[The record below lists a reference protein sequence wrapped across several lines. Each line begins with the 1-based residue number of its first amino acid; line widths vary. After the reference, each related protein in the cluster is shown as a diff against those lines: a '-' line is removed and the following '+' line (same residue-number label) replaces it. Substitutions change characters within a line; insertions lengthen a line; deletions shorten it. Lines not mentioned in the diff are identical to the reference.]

1 MSYVFGEHPTA
12 HLIYGALAHHNRR
25 RVASACFA
33 LNPPDGSAARAKL
46 VAACDTFADL
56 APLSVGAS
64 CGAVNAARMHVLVNL
79 DGWTSLGRT
88 NEIFVCGAA
97 PRQLAYLGYPATL
110 ALESVTHFATDA
122 LSSPADSQARSPW
135 GPGGSRRSRNV
146 TAHSRGRTATCAART
161 TTPRSLRTSR
171 AGTTPPTME
180 RTARTAAPTRA
191 IGRSAAT
198 GGCECATTTTCT
210 RYAGRGL
217 TTAGPAQLAAR
228 SRVRCFLRSL
238 VYVFVCLF
246 VCLRAFAK
254 VEPTVFGI
262 WLDAFC
268 GTAALR

>member
-1 MSYVFGEHPTA
+1 MLRAESARRLGRA
-12 HLIYGALAHHNRR
+12 RQARR
-25 RVASACFA
+25 RMRHVRRPRATLGRRKLRRSQRGAHARAGQPRRLDVARPHQRDIRVRRRAA
-33 LNPPDGSAARAKL
+33 AAR
-46 VAACDTFADL
+46 V
-56 APLSVGAS
+56 PGVPG
-64 CGAVNAARMHVLVNL
+64 NARAGER
-79 DGWTSLGRT
+79 
-88 NEIFVCGAA
+88 
-97 PRQLAYLGYPATL
+97 
-110 ALESVTHFATDA
+110 DA
-122 LSSPADSQARSPW
+122 LCDGRAELSRRFAGAQPM

-146 TAHSRGRTATCAART
+146 TAHSRGRTATWRCRT

-198 GGCECATTTTCT
+198 GGCGCATTTTCT